1 VQYEKPKVRL
11 KIKSVGIS
19 GFSIP
24 LTKFSKEKIIYSSAE
39 IKATVHVTENMRG
52 INMSRTATSI
62 EKVLSSASDVEEIAS
77 LIASELLMVHEYA
90 ELSKVRVKGKGF
102 IYTESPVTGI
112 ESIES
117 FKFYELSKAAY
128 KNNQTNIIG
137 VTVTGISACPCGL
150 S

>member
-1 VQYEKPKVRL
+1 MQYEKPKVRL

-24 LTKFSKEKIIYSSAE
+24 LKKFSKEKIYSSAK
-39 IKATVHVTENMRG
+39 IKATVHVPENMRG

-77 LIASELLMVHEYA
+77 LITSELLMVHEYA